1 MLTAQRRSEVA
12 DMRWGELK
20 DGSLWTIAGSR
31 TKNGAEHDVPLS
43 EPARAVL
50 FRVPRIAGSEF
61 VFTTLG
67 VRPISGHSHAKEYL
81 DKVIL
86 QIARQE
92 ATEAGQDAGAVTV
105 TPWRLHDLRR
115 SAASGMARMGIAV
128 HVIEAVL
135 NHRSGAISGVAAIYS
150 RHSYLPEKRHAL
162 EAWAAHVMAL
172 VNGPAASNVV
182 PLRA

>member
-1 MLTAQRRSEVA
+1 M
-12 DMRWGELK
+12 GELK

-105 TPWRLHDLRR
+105 TPRGACTTFAALRPR
-115 SAASGMARMGIAV
+115 GW
-128 HVIEAVL
+128 
-135 NHRSGAISGVAAIYS
+135 
-150 RHSYLPEKRHAL
+150 P
-162 EAWAAHVMAL
+162 AWALPCM
-172 VNGPAASNVV
+172 S
-182 PLRA
+182 